1 MDLQAE
7 KSTKFLMETNRTNK
21 GMEYAE
27 ILMSTDRF
35 NGEYHPF
42 RDDIN
47 SIKLDNTSH
56 NYNLHHHYNNL
67 NDQIFTMNN
76 NIGQAQ
82 ISRQSP
88 PFSEPSSTSKIPF
101 HKMYAACSGAILTS
115 IFTTPLDVI
124 KTRLQSQN
132 NSSRSFSTSIFGA
145 AASVSSPTF
154 SSSLTKCCR
163 NVFFTAHNIQRDL
176 ICRIPNQSAASS
188 SLSCAYM
195 DTPAFEAAY
204 GATSRQLNG
213 ILDGVVKIV
222 RYEGITS
229 LWRGLSPALVMSVP
243 STVIYF
249 VGYEHLRD
257 TIWSRWKGKKAET
270 YAPLI
275 AGACARTTAV
285 AVISPIELFRTRL
298 QGPEGKNGV
307 RVVMNGVKSMVRSYG
322 IKSLWRGLGPTLWR
336 DVPFSA
342 IYWTGYE
349 SIKRNISDSSYMV
362 GDGRGELHEFKVA
375 FISGA
380 LSGMIAATLTTP
392 FDVAKTRRQ
401 VASHTNAKNNSMLR
415 IMQNVVKE
423 EGFSGLMRGAVPRI
437 GKVAPACAIM
447 ISSYVF
453 FTSPR
458 SSSPSSSNI

>member
-1 MDLQAE
+1 
-7 KSTKFLMETNRTNK
+7 METDGTK
-21 GMEYAE
+21 KKELEYAE
-27 ILMSTDRF
+27 ILMNTDQV
-35 NGEYHPF
+35 NGKYHSF

-47 SIKLDNTSH
+47 
-56 NYNLHHHYNNL
+56 
-67 NDQIFTMNN
+67 
-76 NIGQAQ
+76 
-82 ISRQSP
+82 
-88 PFSEPSSTSKIPF
+88 KIPF

-115 IFTTPLDVI
+115 VFTTPLDVI

-132 NSSRSFSTSIFGA
+132 QARRLFSTSISGA
-145 AASVSSPTF
+145 TASASSPAF
-154 SSSLTKCCR
+154 SSSFTKCCH
-163 NVFFTAHNIQRDL
+163 NVFFTPQNLQRDL
-176 ICRIPNQSAASS
+176 ICRIPNQAAASS

-195 DTPAFEAAY
+195 DTPALEAAH
-204 GATSRQLNG
+204 GTTSRQLNG
-213 ILDGVVKIV
+213 LLDGVIKIV
-222 RYEGITS
+222 RYEGISS

-249 VGYEHLRD
+249 VGYEYLRD
-257 TIWSRWKGKKAET
+257 TIWNRWKGKKADT

-275 AGACARTTAV
+275 AGACARTVAV
-285 AVISPIELFRTRL
+285 TVISPIELFRTRL
-298 QGPEGKNGV
+298 QGPEGTNGI

-349 SIKRNISDSSYMV
+349 SIRRNIHKRYYMSD
-362 GDGRGELHEFKVA
+362 DGRGESQEFKVA

-380 LSGMIAATLTTP
+380 ISGMIAATLTTP

-401 VASHTNAKNNSMLR
+401 VALHTNAKNNSMLR
-415 IMQNVVKE
+415 IMQSVAKE
-423 EGFSGLMRGAVPRI
+423 EGFSGLMRGVVPRV

-453 FTSPR
+453 FTSPKST
-458 SSSPSSSNI
+458 SSTI